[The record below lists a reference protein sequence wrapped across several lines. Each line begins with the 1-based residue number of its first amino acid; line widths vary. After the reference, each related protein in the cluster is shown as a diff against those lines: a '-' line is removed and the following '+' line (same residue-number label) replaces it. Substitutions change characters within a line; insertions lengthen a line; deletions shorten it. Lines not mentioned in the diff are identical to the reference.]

1 MSTHMMRR
9 ITPARLGLPLLAL
22 LAGSVGEAA
31 AETYPGFM
39 PMVTDSAAAF
49 PMPTV
54 PQPEYAHGILEP
66 TFGTVLTRIT
76 GDAGDPLGA
85 LATTWG
91 TIARHTY
98 SKVQPWNANQTLI
111 SIDNHGT
118 GYSPILLDG
127 STYQPVLG
135 PCANYDHWDSRW
147 HPKLIH
153 SREQINVNE
162 AGTELMWFDV
172 VNCVKTRSWTLPIV
186 SDYGIGSGEGNVS
199 NSGRYVAIYNQQ
211 QMVVVDMDPPPNV
224 APPYPYKRIGPVFTF
239 AACSLDVAQPNLCH
253 ISNVSISPSG
263 KYIDVKYG
271 RAGVADTSTAECVGL
286 CDPHRIFEV
295 DTSLTIRP
303 HNMADA
309 SLRCGPFVARP
320 NGWIFPLKHADMT
333 FDVDDNNE
341 DVIIGGRSCPGSTI
355 GHVVKVR
362 LSDGLVTPLTNPANE
377 PSYSHGSARNLLRPG
392 WFYVT
397 YSRDPK
403 FQGNRFWGEVVA
415 LRTDGSGEV
424 QRFGHYHSTASF
436 YEAEAQGVPAPD
448 GRRVIFGSDWADHAS
463 WPGTPPPGARDFVF
477 DARENAR
484 LDAPGP
490 VEPRGLRLSLLGS
503 NPSRG
508 GLRVR
513 FAIPAPR
520 PTALELYDLAGR
532 RLYVADAGTMGVGEH
547 VIDLDPIGRL
557 DAGVYFVTLTDGH
570 ERKTLRAVVLH

>member
-1 MSTHMMRR
+1 MMRR
-9 ITPARLGLPLLAL
+9 LIFARAIPLLAL
-22 LAGSVGEAA
+22 LAVATRGAA
-31 AETYPGFM
+31 AETYPGFL
-39 PMVTDSAAAF
+39 PMITDSVAAF
-49 PMPTV
+49 PIPV
-54 PQPEYAHGILEP
+54 VSQPEYGHGILEP

-76 GDAGDPLGA
+76 GDAGDPVGGLG
-85 LATTWG
+85 TSWG
-91 TIARHTY
+91 AFARHTY
-98 SKVQPWNANQTLI
+98 SKVQPWISNATLI

-127 STYQPVLG
+127 QTYQPVFG

-147 HPKLIH
+147 HPKFVH

-162 AGTELMWFDV
+162 AGTELAWFDV

-199 NSGRYVAIYNQQ
+199 NSGRFVAIANQQ

-224 APPYPYKRIGPVFTF
+224 APPYPYRRVGPVYTF
-239 AACSLDVAQPNLCH
+239 PACSLDVAQPNVGR
-253 ISNVSISPSG
+253 ISYVSISPSG

-271 RAGVADTSTAECVGL
+271 RVGGADTSECISL

-295 DTSLTIRP
+295 DTSLVIRP

-333 FDVDDNNE
+333 FDVDDDNE
-341 DVIIGGRSCPGSTI
+341 DIVIGGRSCPGSTI

-362 LSDGLVTPLTNPANE
+362 LRDGQVTALTNPVNE

-403 FQGNRFWGEVVA
+403 FQGSRFWGEVVA
-415 LRTDGSGEV
+415 LRTDGSGQV

-436 YEAEAQGVPAPD
+436 YEAEAQGVPSPD
-448 GRRVIFGSDWADHAS
+448 GRRVMFGSDWADHAS
-463 WPGTPPPGARDFVF
+463 WPGAPAPGARAFVF
-477 DARENAR
+477 DAREDAR
-484 LDAPGP
+484 LDAPP
-490 VEPRGLRLSLLGS
+490 ERPRGLRLSLLGS
-503 NPSRG
+503 NPTRG
-508 GLRVR
+508 GLQVR
-513 FAIPAPR
+513 FTIPAPR
-520 PTALELYDLAGR
+520 PAALELYDLAGR
-532 RLYVADAGTMGVGEH
+532 RLYVADAGTLGVGEH
-547 VIDLDPIGRL
+547 VIDLDPVGRL
-557 DAGVYFVTLTDGH
+557 EAGIYFVTLTDGH
-570 ERKTLRAVVLH
+570 ERKSLRAVVLH